1 MDSQEKTRRVD
12 EQTAIRHK
20 LLENGYVPLPNIDK
34 RCFLK
39 RWSDVEVDHDVITD
53 WADRRSYVA
62 TGVRM
67 EGALIALDF
76 DIDDDAMLDRVWD
89 AIAAHDERLADLMDQ
104 MPTRRGKGAKL
115 CLFCRLDTGKI
126 DKLWSKA
133 FYSPAEIEAAG
144 DAGGAGLHRLE
155 VFSGQTRGRQV
166 GVYGAHTVADH
177 EVVREYSWEDGRGLA
192 DVALVDLPALRR
204 KDVFDIVDIVS
215 RELARA
221 EWVYEVSSR
230 SGKITEI
237 RSYTLSPDMQF
248 VTNDGDVLDMEAL
261 EALAGG
267 SMSAGGAGLR
277 VSLSFT
283 EGPSALNTTRG
294 LVSLNPGDGRVQVWD
309 SATDTLYRPADLDMK
324 MLAVDLGAR
333 LRARGLVAGAGGGG
347 GGGGGM
353 VPMDRNGGLRENES
367 ENHAQGVAGEAG
379 EADDVVQVLAD
390 GAGRRVV
397 PVNVGEMTSASWAVA
412 EWLALSPDLYRM
424 NGLVTSVFDDGA
436 IVSMV
441 EARLSVEIGG
451 LVCCTQEHKKGRE
464 VEIVEVDPP
473 AMLTRQV
480 AALVG
485 EAPFRDLRGVVDV
498 PVLREDGGLVVE
510 NGWDAG
516 TGLLVRAGKVFSGL
530 IADRPTRADALSALD
545 VLMHPFREF
554 KLDGAE
560 SRGALLA
567 ALLTA
572 VVRPSLRTAPAF
584 ALDAPSAGSGKT
596 RLGECLMALGGAGRT
611 HAPLNMRAEEEIGK
625 VLLSLLLQKPG
636 AVLFD
641 NQVGMVDSASLAAVL
656 TMPSYSARRLGGSD
670 TVVADTNMLMLFSGN
685 NMAIVGDMTRRVL
698 LIRIDPECEVPAARQ
713 FDFDPLAEVKTNRV
727 NMVAAALTLIRWAV
741 PQRRLGRVGSFESWD
756 VAVAQTVAALGLDE
770 YADPAAVLWATR
782 DDDPRM
788 EETAMLMVGLR
799 DLFGSDWFTAADVTD
814 AVSARAAGSEPV
826 AAIFEHAMNKVT
838 TLGVNRFLRFRKD
851 SRVHG
856 LRLLMQLPRNKKAC
870 SSFRVASNEDS
881 AVVEIGSWREKRQ
894 RALVKI
900 DHLKNPRE

>member
-1 MDSQEKTRRVD
+1 
-12 EQTAIRHK
+12 
-20 LLENGYVPLPNIDK
+20 
-34 RCFLK
+34 
-39 RWSDVEVDHDVITD
+39 
-53 WADRRSYVA
+53 
-62 TGVRM
+62 
-67 EGALIALDF
+67 
-76 DIDDDAMLDRVWD
+76 
-89 AIAAHDERLADLMDQ
+89 
-104 MPTRRGKGAKL
+104 
-115 CLFCRLDTGKI
+115 
-126 DKLWSKA
+126 
-133 FYSPAEIEAAG
+133 
-144 DAGGAGLHRLE
+144 
-155 VFSGQTRGRQV
+155 
-166 GVYGAHTVADH
+166 
-177 EVVREYSWEDGRGLA
+177 
-192 DVALVDLPALRR
+192 VDLPALRR

-215 RELARA
+215 REMARA

-230 SGKITEI
+230 SGKITEV
-237 RSYTLSPDMQF
+237 RSYTLLPDMQF
-248 VTNDGDVLDMEAL
+248 VANDGDVVGLDGL
-261 EALAGG
+261 EALV
-267 SMSAGGAGLR
+267 GGAGESGGGVR
-277 VSLSFT
+277 VSLSFA
-283 EGPSALNTTRG
+283 EGPSAMNVTRG
-294 LVSLNPGDGRVQVWD
+294 LVSLNPADDRVQIWD

-333 LRARGLVAGAGGGG
+333 LRARGLVSESGGSGG
-347 GGGGGM
+347 SGGGM
-353 VPMDRNGGLRENES
+353 VPMDRNGGLSENES
-367 ENHAQGVAGEAG
+367 RNHAPGEGGDLDDGDGVA
-379 EADDVVQVLAD
+379 QVLAD

-397 PVNVGEMTSASWAVA
+397 PVNAGEMTAASWAVA

-424 NGLVTSVFDDGA
+424 NGLVTSVFEDGA
-436 IVSMV
+436 MIEMA

-451 LVCCTQEHKKGRE
+451 LVCCTQEQKKGRE
-464 VEIVEVDPP
+464 VEVVEVDPP
-473 AMLTRQV
+473 AVLTRQV
-480 AALVG
+480 ASLVG

-498 PVLREDGGLVVE
+498 PVLREDGGVVVE
-510 NGWDAG
+510 SGWDAG
-516 TGLLVRAGKVFSGL
+516 TGLLVRAGKVYGGL
-530 IADRPTRADALSALD
+530 IADRPSRADALEALD

-554 KLDGAE
+554 KLDGPE

-741 PQRRLGRVGSFESWD
+741 PQRRAGRVGSFESWD
-756 VAVAQTVAALGLDE
+756 VAVAQTVAALGLEE
-770 YADPAAVLWATR
+770 YADPATVLWATR

-799 DLFGSDWFTAADVTD
+799 GLFGSDWFTAADVTD

-870 SSFRVASNEDS
+870 SSFRVASNDDS